1 MPVSLIQ
8 LLEQQSPH
16 FFPVIPALE
25 QSKAAPL
32 NLSATNK
39 RFSESIYSNLEAFN
53 GFIRQTLLESGVE
66 FLFGGYGENRQMYR
80 RSALFDKNLSESS
93 STEPRSLHLG
103 LDIWGPAG
111 TEIRAP
117 LGGMLHS
124 QAFHNRVGDYGGT
137 IILSH
142 QLEGVSFY
150 CLYGHLA
157 ETDLHRYRDG
167 QFINRG
173 EIIGYFGEPT
183 ENGHWPP
190 HLHFQL
196 IADIGVH
203 EGDYPGVCKPSES
216 QHYLVNSP
224 DPAPFFP
231 VLKKYR

>member
-1 MPVSLIQ
+1 MSASLVQ

-16 FFPVIPALE
+16 FFPVIADLE
-25 QSKAAPL
+25 KSMAAPL

-39 RFSESIYSNLEAFN
+39 RFSESIYANLDAFD
-53 GFIRQTLLESGVE
+53 GFIRQTMLEAGAA
-66 FLFGGYGENRQMYR
+66 FLFGGYGEDRQMYR
-80 RSALFDKNLSESS
+80 RSMLFDKNISETS

-124 QAFHNRVGDYGGT
+124 QAFNDRAGDYGGT

-157 ETDLHRYRDG
+157 AADVHRYRDG

-173 EIIGYFGEPT
+173 ELVGVFGKPA

-216 QHYLVNSP
+216 RQYLLNSP